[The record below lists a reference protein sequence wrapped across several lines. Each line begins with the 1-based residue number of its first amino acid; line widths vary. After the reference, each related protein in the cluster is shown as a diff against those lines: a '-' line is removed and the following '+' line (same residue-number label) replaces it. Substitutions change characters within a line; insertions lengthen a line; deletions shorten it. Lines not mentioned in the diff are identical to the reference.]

1 MESLIIFWKETGWGM
16 FCNGLFRIIHPEEFQ
31 DFADE
36 YNSDSFN
43 KIVLPFMVMAFGY
56 IFAYVNNSIIV
67 DYVIYMNIRY
77 GIEKVLSNNIA
88 LLLNKCIF
96 NKSILE
102 VWFKIERYEAG

>member
-1 MESLIIFWKETGWGM
+1 M

-56 IFAYVNNSIIV
+56 IFAYVN
-67 DYVIYMNIRY
+67 IRY